1 MNKKSVKKQTVMVKK
16 KMQHNLSRYAFFILL
31 YFSSS
36 ISSAAKLDLYF
47 GAFDFSAETTSTSGS
62 KSGAGAYKISYFLP
76 ILEQLEVGIG
86 YTVIL
91 SEIVSGDSSFGLDL
105 EAAYF
110 PLTSASSIK
119 SQNESTVVII
129 DSAWSPFI
137 LLGYSARQF
146 QSVSTQY
153 NGFTAGIGT
162 ERRWNNKMSLKGL
175 VRFASFAGPNDS
187 SADELVILGGVSFPF

>member
-1 MNKKSVKKQTVMVKK
+1 
-16 KMQHNLSRYAFFILL
+16 MQHSLSRYTFFIILC
-31 YFSSS
+31 FSGS
-36 ISSAAKLDLYF
+36 ISKAAKLDLYF
-47 GAFDFSAETTSTSGS
+47 GAFDFSAKTASASGS
-62 KSGAGAYKISYFLP
+62 KCGDGAYKISYFLP

-91 SEIVSGDSSFGLDL
+91 SEVVGGDSSFGLDL

-119 SQNESTVVII
+119 SQNESTVVLIE
-129 DSAWSPFI
+129 SVWSPFV

-153 NGFTAGIGT
+153 NGFTAGIGV
-162 ERRWNNKMSLKGL
+162 ERKWNSKMNLKGL